1 MCWTNTL
8 CVCVEDITEQE
19 AESKFT
25 TVPLGG
31 MSVQC
36 IVVTQRIQHTLKT
49 LLSCFFLEVFGF
61 HSLSFSLCFYPVCS
75 YFLAHKQKRTSKLFI
90 FSVFWP
96 NSSIGYASY
105 VLFMQ
110 NAHVQTIP
118 QLCSYKFTIPRIPLL
133 LHSLLRAQPLHA
145 ETWAW
150 RQCCILTS
158 RVRQPRR
165 ERASNQAH

>member
-1 MCWTNTL
+1 MRWTNTL
-8 CVCVEDITEQE
+8 CVCLQDGTEQE

-36 IVVTQRIQHTLKT
+36 IVVTQRIRHTLKT
-49 LLSCFFLEVFGF
+49 LPGLVPFFFLMFLSCVLMFSRTQANVHPNFLSS
-61 HSLSFSLCFYPVCS
+61 HC
-75 YFLAHKQKRTSKLFI
+75 
-90 FSVFWP
+90 FWP
-96 NSSIGYASY
+96 NSSISYASY

-110 NAHVQTIP
+110 NVLVQTIP
-118 QLCSYKFTIPRIPLL
+118 LQCSYKFTISRIPLL
-133 LHSLLRAQPLHA
+133 LHSLLRAQPLS

-158 RVRQPRR
+158 RVRQPKR
-165 ERASNQAH
+165 ESASNQAHYETLKSS